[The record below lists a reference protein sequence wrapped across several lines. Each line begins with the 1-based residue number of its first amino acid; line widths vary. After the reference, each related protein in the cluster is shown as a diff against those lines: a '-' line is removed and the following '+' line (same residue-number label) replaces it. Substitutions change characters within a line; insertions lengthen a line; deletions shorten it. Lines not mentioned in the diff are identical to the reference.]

1 MLRVFN
7 YLDNLFPLCQSV
19 NSNLKSRQTRQYVVM
34 YCDVLCCV
42 TLSFLLRCIVFVL
55 YFVLCYVG
63 SVVLFCVVLCCFVLC
78 CVVLCCLLRLKL
90 LLILNYC
97 LMANHERYKY
107 IKYLTSNNRVSEILI
122 FLFIA
127 HKLY

>member
-1 MLRVFN
+1 MLA
-7 YLDNLFPLCQSV
+7 
-19 NSNLKSRQTRQYVVM
+19 
-34 YCDVLCCV
+34 VLCC
-42 TLSFLLRCIVFVL
+42 FVS
-55 YFVLCYVG
+55 CC
-63 SVVLFCVVLCCFVLC
+63 VVLFCVL
-78 CVVLCCLLRLKL
+78 LCCLLRLKL